1 MGYKNILVH
10 QKGNI
15 AHVVLHRPEVLNAL
29 NRSLVEELGHAAGRI
44 VREGFARVLIISGS
58 EGNFAAGADVAPMA
72 DLTPAEAEAF
82 CFNDVFNEL
91 EALPVPVIAAISGFA
106 LGGGMELALAC
117 DFRIC
122 GKDAKMGFPEI
133 KLGIF
138 PGAGGTQRLPR
149 LIGVGRA
156 REMIYLGEIIDADI
170 ALQYGLCSRVVTGDP
185 VVEALKMAATLATRP
200 PVALACAKGVINLGM
215 NAGLKEG
222 IAFEQGAWAD
232 LFSTADQKEGMN
244 AFLEKRKPDFLGK

>member
-1 MGYKNILVH
+1 
-10 QKGNI
+10 
-15 AHVVLHRPEVLNAL
+15 
-29 NRSLVEELGHAAGRI
+29 
-44 VREGFARVLIISGS
+44 VLIVSGS
-58 EGNFAAGADVAPMA
+58 EGNFAAGADVAPMV
-72 DLTPAEAEAF
+72 DLAPAEAEVF

-156 REMIYLGEIIDADI
+156 REMIYLGATIDADT
-170 ALQYGLCSRVVTGDP
+170 ALQYGLCNRVVSGDP
-185 VVEALKMAATLATRP
+185 VDEAMKMAEKLATRP
-200 PVALACAKGVINLGM
+200 PVALAGVKGVINFGM
-215 NAGLKEG
+215 NAGLRES
-222 IAFEQGAWAD
+222 IAFEQRAWAD

-244 AFLEKRKPDFLGK
+244 AFLEKRKAVFQGK

>member
-1 MGYKNILVH
+1 MEYENLLVH
-10 QKGNI
+10 HKKDTTHI
-15 AHVVLHRPEVLNAL
+15 VLNRPAVLNAL
-29 NRSLVEELGHAAGRI
+29 SRSLVEELGNAVGMI
-44 VREGFARVLIISGS
+44 KDDGSARVLIISGS
-58 EGNFAAGADVAPMA
+58 EGNFAAGADVAPMV
-72 DLTPAEAEAF
+72 DLSPAEAEAF
-82 CFNDVFNEL
+82 CFNDVFNTL

-156 REMIYLGEIIDADI
+156 REMIYLGEIIDADT
-170 ALQYGLCSRVVTGDP
+170 ALQYGLCSRVVQGDP
-185 VVEALKMAATLATRP
+185 VEEAFLIAEKMASRP
-200 PVALACAKGVINLGM
+200 PVALAGVKSVINFGM
-215 NAGLKEG
+215 NAGLREG
-222 IAFEQGAWAD
+222 IAHEQTAWAE
-232 LFSTADQKEGMN
+232 LFLTADQKEGMK
-244 AFLEKRKPDFLGK
+244 AFLEKRKADYQGK